1 MDHSSKRYHRRSI
14 RLKGYDDTQPGA
26 YFVTL
31 CTHDR
36 VCLFGEV
43 VEGQMR
49 LNELGEIVCQCWLAI
64 PDHFPQTALDAFVIM
79 PNHVH
84 GILWIVDAAT
94 DDIVGA
100 THASPLQLQPLQ
112 PQHPTSP
119 LQPQYPTL
127 PLRLVS
133 SPGPKRQSIGAIV
146 GSFKSAASKRINERR
161 GTPGAPVWQ
170 RNYYEHIIRSEDSL
184 ARIREYIAENP
195 LRWHLD
201 RENPQ
206 AVGEDDLWNRLF
218 V

>member
-1 MDHSSKRYHRRSI
+1 
-14 RLKGYDDTQPGA
+14 
-26 YFVTL
+26 VTV

-43 VEGQMR
+43 AGGEMR
-49 LNELGEIVCQCWLAI
+49 LNEFGEIVRERWLAI
-64 PDHFPQTALDAFVIM
+64 PDHFPNTALDTFVIM

-84 GILWIVDAAT
+84 GIIWIADAAT

-100 THASPLQLQPLQ
+100 THASPLQRQNAA
-112 PQHPTSP
+112 SP
-119 LQPQYPTL
+119 LQHPAS
-127 PLRLVS
+127 PLRLAS
-133 SPGPKRQSIGAIV
+133 PPGPKRQSIGAIV
-146 GSFKSAASKRINERR
+146 GSFKSAASKRINEHRQ
-161 GTPGAPVWQ
+161 TPGAPFCQ
-170 RNYYEHIIRSEDSL
+170 RNYYEHIIRTEDSL

-218 V
+218 M